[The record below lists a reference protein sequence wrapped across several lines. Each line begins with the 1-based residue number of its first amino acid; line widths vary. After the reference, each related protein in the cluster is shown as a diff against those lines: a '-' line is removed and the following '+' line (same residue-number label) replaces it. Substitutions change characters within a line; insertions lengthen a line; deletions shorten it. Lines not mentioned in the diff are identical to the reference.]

1 MERYCGIIQL
11 NFNGWIK
18 DSQKY
23 FRKGR
28 KKMKLR
34 MKVLVI
40 LWIAVALIAGCGW
53 FSSEPDEETIQ
64 NAFLYRLKRSS
75 EEWTIVDFKIT
86 NQYEKEINQEH
97 AYIYEAQFR
106 LKSKLNADIILPGG
120 TLIFNLTCGLVHRG
134 NSWYA
139 L

>member
-1 MERYCGIIQL
+1 
-11 NFNGWIK
+11 
-18 DSQKY
+18 
-23 FRKGR
+23 
-28 KKMKLR
+28 MKSG

-75 EEWTIVDFKIT
+75 DEWTIVDFKIT
-86 NQYEKEINQEH
+86 NQYEKEIDQEH

-120 TLIFNLTCGLVHRG
+120 TLKYNVTCGLVYRG

-139 L
+139 IQ